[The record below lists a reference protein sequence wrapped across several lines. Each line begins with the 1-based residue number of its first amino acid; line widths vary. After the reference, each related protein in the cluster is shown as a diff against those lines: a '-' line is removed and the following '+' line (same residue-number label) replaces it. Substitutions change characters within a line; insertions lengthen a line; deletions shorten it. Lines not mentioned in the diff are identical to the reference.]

1 MSFFGRV
8 IAWFAED
15 VIVKT
20 LSRSPRFQRLALK
33 IDSYIHHTKTLADEH
48 VVQVGKKA
56 INENMEKVKATA
68 NVIDL
73 KKFADT
79 FHAEVKK
86 EMQNIKSGK

>member
-1 MSFFGRV
+1 MSIFARL

-33 IDSYIHHTKTLADEH
+33 IDNYIHQSKTLADEH
-48 VVQVGKKA
+48 VVQVGKKV
-56 INENMEKVKATA
+56 INENVEKVKANA
-68 NVIDL
+68 SSVDF

-79 FHAEVKK
+79 FAAEVKK
-86 EMQNIKSGK
+86 EMNNIKNTK